1 MDGGLGDEALEE
13 RVRAILRG
21 AVQELRESGARTE
34 ALAEYRARKPILG
47 IARAPVMVPKG
58 RVWRLGV
65 LLLDESGGLHTIG
78 TVTRAV
84 DPGRVTNQSERA
96 EIRRDHRRA
105 AFQATFAEGDTV
117 NFDTSPVPT
126 DAASIRA
133 TDPSRPGPVSAD
145 PADPARNLASGASAT
160 DAAAHLLALGA
171 DGTVLVRWNL
181 QPGSTAFAPL
191 ESYLAERADLLT
203 APPP

>member
-1 MDGGLGDEALEE
+1 MDGGMGDGALEE
-13 RVRAILRG
+13 RVQQILRG
-21 AVQELRESGARTE
+21 AVQKLQATGARTE

-47 IARAPVMVPKG
+47 IARGPVMVAKG

-105 AFQATFAEGDTV
+105 AFQAKFAEGDTV
-117 NFDTSPVPT
+117 NFDTTPVPT
-126 DAASIRA
+126 DAASIRSA
-133 TDPSRPGPVSAD
+133 DPTRPGPATSA
-145 PADPARNLASGASAT
+145 PA
-160 DAAAHLLALGA
+160 AAAHLLALAA
-171 DGTVLVRWNL
+171 DGTVLARWNL

>member
-1 MDGGLGDEALEE
+1 MDGGGAGGGGGGAALEG
-13 RVRAILRG
+13 RVREVLLQT
-21 AVQELRESGARTE
+21 VELLRESGARSE
-34 ALAEYRARKPILG
+34 ALAEFVQRKAILG
-47 IARAPVMVPKG
+47 IARSPVMVPKG

-65 LLLDESGGLHTIG
+65 LLLDEDGGLHTVG

-105 AFQATFAEGDTV
+105 AFHAKFAEGDTV
-117 NFDTSPVPT
+117 NFDTTPVPL
-126 DAASIRA
+126 DAASIMG
-133 TDPSRPGPVSAD
+133 SGPGAGE
-145 PADPARNLASGASAT
+145 RM
-160 DAAAHLLALGA
+160 LALGD

-181 QPGSTAFAPL
+181 QAGSTGYAPL
-191 ESYLAERADLLT
+191 ESYLRERAELLT

>member
-1 MDGGLGDEALEE
+1 MDGGTGDGALEE
-13 RVRAILRG
+13 RVRQILRG
-21 AVQELRESGARTE
+21 AVQKLQASGARTE

-47 IARAPVMVPKG
+47 IARGPVMVAKG

-105 AFQATFAEGDTV
+105 AFQAKFAEGDTV
-117 NFDTSPVPT
+117 NFDTTPVAT
-126 DAASIRA
+126 DAASIRS
-133 TDPSRPGPVSAD
+133 TDPTTPGP
-145 PADPARNLASGASAT
+145 AT
-160 DAAAHLLALGA
+160 NTPAAHLLALAA

>member
-1 MDGGLGDEALEE
+1 MDGGTGDAALEE

-21 AVQELRESGARTE
+21 AVQKLRASGARTE

-47 IARAPVMVPKG
+47 IARGPVMVATG

-78 TVTRAV
+78 TVTRAI

-105 AFQATFAEGDTV
+105 AFQAKFAEGDTV
-117 NFDTSPVPT
+117 NFDTTPVPT
-126 DAASIRA
+126 DAASIRN
-133 TDPSRPGPVSAD
+133 TDPARPGPAGT
-145 PADPARNLASGASAT
+145 PAAVT
-160 DAAAHLLALGA
+160 AHLLALAA